1 MSLSR
6 PPREDQVRRRRAAS
20 RKPAKAQQTIKAKR
34 GTASKPARDRRLSA
48 LSKSTKVAR
57 LARELREAREQQA
70 ATLRFVQ

>member
-1 MSLSR
+1 
-6 PPREDQVRRRRAAS
+6 VRRRQASS

-34 GTASKPARDRRLSA
+34 GTASKPARKRRLST
-48 LSKSTKVAR
+48 LSEDTKVAR